1 MISTKVVTT
10 TDKIYTILVIPWD
23 NDIYKVGYV
32 PWQNLNK
39 Y

>member
-1 MISTKVVTT
+1 MISKKAAMPL
-10 TDKIYTILVIPWD
+10 DKIYTILVIPWG

-32 PWQNLNK
+32 PWQNLYK